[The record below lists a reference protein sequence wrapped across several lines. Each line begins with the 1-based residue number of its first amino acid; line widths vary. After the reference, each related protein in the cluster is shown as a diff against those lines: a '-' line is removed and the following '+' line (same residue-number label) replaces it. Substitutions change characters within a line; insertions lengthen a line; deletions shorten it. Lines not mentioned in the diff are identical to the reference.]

1 MGDFEKDLKAFCNQL
16 TGPYLRPFAP
26 NPRWQAA
33 SVFII
38 GTNPATPLR
47 GQFDGF
53 DQYWTGLTQTPSIFL
68 ERYRAEHSGSTS
80 KTTENVRK
88 LEKALLETNYLITN
102 VSWFPAR
109 KFAGKARDMLS
120 ESSEWLN
127 RLIGFCRPKVL
138 FFHGSPAREFACKAY
153 RVSLDCCAPPQ
164 EQNNRVD
171 GMLLLA
177 YHHFSGMGLPKE
189 VRFQPDIDIPA
200 FAERIRAEPSGH
212 L

>member
-1 MGDFEKDLKAFCNQL
+1 MCNFEKELKAFCNQP

-26 NPRWQAA
+26 NPRWQVA

-47 GQFDGF
+47 EQFDGF
-53 DQYWTGLTQTPSIFL
+53 DQYWTGLTQTPAIFL
-68 ERYRAEHSGSTS
+68 ERYRAEHGGSAS

-88 LEKALLETNYLITN
+88 LEKALLPTNCLITN

-109 KFAGKARDMLS
+109 EFAGKARDMLP
-120 ESSEWLN
+120 ESREWLS

-138 FFHGSPAREFACKAY
+138 FFHGSWARKFAFKTY
-153 RVSLDCCAPPQ
+153 RVSLDCCAAPQ
-164 EQNNRVD
+164 KQNNCVD

-177 YHHFSGMGLPKE
+177 YHHFSGMGLPSG
-189 VRFQPDIDIPA
+189 VHFQPHIDIPA
-200 FAERIRAEPSGH
+200 FAERIRAELGGH